1 MTSLFLAVIY
11 FSMRGLDLQM
21 EYKALRFQ
29 LLAVSSQQS
38 AFGLRAYRIYHS
50 P

>member
-21 EYKALRFQ
+21 EQRAVSVE

-38 AFGLRAYRIYHS
+38 AFGLRPAGL
-50 P
+50 